1 MKIKLLLCIFIFLAG
16 CTNSY
21 VIKSDIDA
29 TIKSAKENGITVIIN
44 NDDIKIISESMS
56 KMEKRDIEIAY
67 KQFSG
72 LAQYLEYTSAKKID
86 STLKLFKVIND
97 FQNDYGYEKGKYTEY
112 TDSVEQFLLK
122 NEYKVPKKIDS
133 INLNKVIADMKV
145 LADAAK
151 LAMKDK

>member
-1 MKIKLLLCIFIFLAG
+1 MKFLLCILIFLAG
-16 CTNSY
+16 CVKDNNPVVVRDS
-21 VIKSDIDA
+21 VDVQ
-29 TIKSAKENGITVIIN
+29 TISQ
-44 NDDIKIISESMS
+44 SMS

-72 LAQYLEYTSAKKID
+72 LAQYLEYTSAKKVD

-133 INLNKVIADMKV
+133 TNLKKVITDMKV

>member
-1 MKIKLLLCIFIFLAG
+1 
-16 CTNSY
+16 

-29 TIKSAKENGITVIIN
+29 TIKSAKENGITVIN
-44 NDDIKIISESMS
+44 NNDIKIISESMS

-72 LAQYLEYTSAKKID
+72 LAQYLEYTSAKKVD
-86 STLKLFKVIND
+86 STPKLFKVIND
-97 FQNDYGYEKGKYTEY
+97 FQNDYGYTKGKYTEY

-133 INLNKVIADMKV
+133 SNLNKVIADMKV